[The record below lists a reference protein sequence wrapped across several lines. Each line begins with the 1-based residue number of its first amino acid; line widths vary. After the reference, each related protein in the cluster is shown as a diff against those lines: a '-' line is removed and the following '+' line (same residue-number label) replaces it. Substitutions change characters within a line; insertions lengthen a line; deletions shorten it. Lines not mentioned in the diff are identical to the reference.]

1 MLDYFNMTE
10 LKLDISELRGQ
21 CVYLHVETYQVLA
34 LQLFLGTN
42 CCLHTNIVKEQHYKE
57 TRCRL

>member
-42 CCLHTNIVKEQHYKE
+42 CCLAYQYSQ
-57 TRCRL
+57 RAAL